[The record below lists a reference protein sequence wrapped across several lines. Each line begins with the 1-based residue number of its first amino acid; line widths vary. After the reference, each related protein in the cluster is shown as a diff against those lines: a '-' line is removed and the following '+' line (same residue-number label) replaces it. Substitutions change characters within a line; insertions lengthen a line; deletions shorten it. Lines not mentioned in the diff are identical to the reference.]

1 MDQIAKLNQDPRNG
15 LGHTKCNTLVIPNNG
30 SKKNKDFTDFL
41 QRKKKKYKCSFLSKL
56 REDTHWDKTKKI

>member
-41 QRKKKKYKCSFLSKL
+41 QRKK
-56 REDTHWDKTKKI
+56 DTNAVFYLN